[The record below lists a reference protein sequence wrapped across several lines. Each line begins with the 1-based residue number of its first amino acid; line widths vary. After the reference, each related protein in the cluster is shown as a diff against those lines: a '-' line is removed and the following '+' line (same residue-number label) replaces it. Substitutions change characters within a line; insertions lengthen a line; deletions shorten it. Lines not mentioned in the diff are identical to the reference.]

1 MVRRVGSAPAKA
13 QVLRCPK
20 CERLVFAPHGDV
32 SLTYAELRAT
42 YKAKNSGAMPRAV
55 SSCQIDA
62 PGCGWPP
69 CDVLQRAVRGD
80 RQHSSTAV
88 GVESAAHLGGGAS
101 VHSVQEAEQR
111 ALRWSER
118 LATMHSTLEDV
129 LQPHGERRADP
140 RAVRAVGMCAGSRR
154 SDALS
159 TSRSGR

>member
-1 MVRRVGSAPAKA
+1 MVESRLCDRVSRAVVPQSFGVRS
-13 QVLRCPK
+13 
-20 CERLVFAPHGDV
+20 
-32 SLTYAELRAT
+32 YAELAAT
-42 YKAKNSGAMPRAV
+42 YDAKNSGAMPRAV
-55 SSCQIDA
+55 PSCQIGA

-88 GVESAAHLGGGAS
+88 GVESAAHLAGGAS

-111 ALRWSER
+111 ALRWSKR
-118 LATMHSTLEDV
+118 SPTMHSTLEDV

-159 TSRSGR
+159 TSRSSR